1 MNKILMILAMVASVG
16 AFAQDRAATREAP
29 ALNWEQA
36 PVDIVLQ
43 AYGDQLG
50 KTVLKDPGVPNATIS
65 LKSKEGQKLSQ
76 EEYLEAIEVVL
87 EMNGVHVEPYGEKF
101 VRAIPRAKVRKDGVP
116 LYMGIAEVPDDYKDG
131 RVISVR
137 IQLKNIG
144 TEEAQKALEGFKS
157 DSGLLQI
164 FERTNSILITD
175 TWQNIQRMNQIV
187 ESIDTSTPVQ
197 EQVFVYQVK
206 NASAAD
212 IKTALEQIV
221 QESQKQLEKDKGAN
235 SNVAQPNLRPA
246 GSPLLGGN
254 RLLNRNQPQQPQ
266 PVNNE
271 SLVMSISDADRGMIR
286 GKVLIIADERSN
298 KLVIITAKTNY
309 DFFEKVIKELDVET
323 TPDTVVKVYRLK
335 YADSEDVS
343 DMINDLIGNSA
354 KSSNSS
360 RGNQNAN
367 ARNGQGA
374 NITRSGNNRN
384 GNSNNGNNQA
394 RTGSNQRTG
403 EAKAG
408 ELTKD
413 NTTVLSD
420 KRING
425 LVVMTEKELVPTI
438 EQIIESMDVKL
449 SQVLIETVIIEVT
462 LGDDLETGVDWVRNG
477 RYYGNH
483 QAVDDEGHKL
493 YWAKDDEDKWI
504 QTTEK
509 TDLAVMVDGLV
520 KGNLWNGD
528 NAYSSILGGGAI
540 GAATGGKL
548 AADIVSGVA
557 TNVFGGALNYIF
569 KSDALNLSAIIQAS
583 KSDNRAK
590 YIASP
595 VVMTVDNKEATI
607 DATASKQFLTGWQ
620 AVSSSYAGSG
630 MPSPSYTSKD
640 IGIKVKV
647 TPKINPNGT
656 VMLNVEEEYNQVN
669 ETQKMKTPQG
679 NTYVD
684 TQIDV
689 PSTRKMTSDVLL
701 ENMQTVVFGGLMESH
716 SVERTSGI
724 PILKDIPWIGKW
736 LFGRVEQ
743 SESRT
748 ELLVFMT
755 PYVLNDGEAAQA
767 EAIRRKKTLSDANA
781 WDDNG
786 WSASPLADPVS
797 KREQLRRL
805 KDEWKKQD
813 DERKARIAIEQE
825 KVKRMQKLR
834 EMDEEERRLWLEMHK
849 EQLED
854 ELQDELEEKMEDPK
868 SQDELRKLAAEVRER
883 KLREAA
889 AAQRLAEDDQ
899 KRRSAED
906 AALER
911 EVRQSEPAGDSGY
924 EVLSVGESAAEPV
937 VEPSV
942 TAPAEPVDRAMPNVL
957 SELAS
962 EPVDE
967 SAPAPEPEARS
978 PEAEESVDLLGLL
991 DAETE

>member
-1 MNKILMILAMVASVG
+1 MNKKILMILAMVASVG
-16 AFAQDRAATREAP
+16 AFAQERSAMKEAP

-36 PVDIVLQ
+36 PVDMVLQ

-50 KTVLKDPGVPNATIS
+50 KTILKDPGVPNASIS
-65 LKSKEGQKLSQ
+65 LKSKEGQKLTQ
-76 EEYLEAIEVVL
+76 EEFLEAIEVVL
-87 EMNGVHVEPYGEKF
+87 EMNGVHVENYGEKF
-101 VRAIPRAKVRKDGVP
+101 IRAIPRAKVRKDGVP
-116 LYMGIAEVPDDYKDG
+116 LYMDIAEVPEDYKDG

-137 IQLKNIG
+137 IPLKNIG

-164 FERTNSILITD
+164 FERNNSILITD
-175 TWQNIQRMNQIV
+175 TWQNIQRMAEIV
-187 ESIDTSTPVQ
+187 RSLDVATPVL
-197 EQVFVYQVK
+197 ENVFVYQVK

-235 SNVAQPNLRPA
+235 NNVAQPNNGSRPN
-246 GSPLLGGN
+246 GSLLGGN
-254 RLLNRNQPQQPQ
+254 RLLNRNQPQPQQ

-271 SLVMSISDADRGMIR
+271 SLVMSVSDADRGMIR

-298 KLVIITAKTNY
+298 KLVIITAKPNY

-367 ARNGQGA
+367 AKTGTGG
-374 NITRSGNNRN
+374 NITRNGNNRSAGGN
-384 GNSNNGNNQA
+384 GAQA

-403 EAKAG
+403 DAKAG

-438 EQIIESMDVKL
+438 ESIIESMDVKL

-462 LGDDLETGVDWVRNG
+462 LGDDLKTGVDWVRNG
-477 RYYGNH
+477 RYDSAQSRGRTGYNGLPLFNW
-483 QAVDDEGHKL
+483 VDE
-493 YWAKDDEDKWI
+493 
-504 QTTEK
+504 
-509 TDLAVMVDGLV
+509 
-520 KGNLWNGD
+520 KGNVIEHQYDGAHESFTDDSGTTWTKVGNQLTEVVEAMTKNTLWNGD
-528 NAYSSILGGGAI
+528 ARYQSMMGGG
-540 GAATGGKL
+540 G
-548 AADIVSGVA
+548 SGVA
-557 TNVFGGALNYIF
+557 NAAGLVTGVASNLMGSAFNYIF
-569 KSDALNLSAIIQAS
+569 KSDALNLSAIINAS

-590 YIASP
+590 YLASP

-607 DATASKQFLTGWQ
+607 DATASRQFLTGWS
-620 AVSSSYAGSG
+620 AVSGYNGAG
-630 MPSPSYTSKD
+630 MPSPNYTARD

-656 VMLNVEEEYNQVN
+656 VMLNVEEEYNQVAGKQ
-669 ETQKMKTPQG
+669 EMLVPSGGTYTPG
-679 NTYVD
+679 
-684 TQIDV
+684 QIDV
-689 PSTRKMTSDVLL
+689 ATTRKMTSDILL
-701 ENMQTVVFGGLMESH
+701 ENMQTVVFGGLVESYM
-716 SVERTSGI
+716 SESETGI

-736 LFGRVEQ
+736 LFGHVEK
-743 SESRT
+743 SETRT

-767 EAIRRKKTLSDANA
+767 EAIRRKKTLPDANA

-813 DERKARIAIEQE
+813 EERKARIAIEQE
-825 KVKRMQKLR
+825 KVKRVQKLR
-834 EMDEEERRLWLEMHK
+834 EMDEEERNLWLEMHK
-849 EQLED
+849 KELED
-854 ELQDELEEKMEDPK
+854 ERQEELEEKMEDPE
-868 SQDELRKLAAEVRER
+868 SQEELKKLASEVRER
-883 KLREAA
+883 SLREAA
-889 AAQRLAEDDQ
+889 EAQKRSEDDQ
-899 KRRSAED
+899 KQK
-906 AALER
+906 
-911 EVRQSEPAGDSGY
+911 VSE
-924 EVLSVGESAAEPV
+924 GEAAEKAV
-937 VEPSV
+937 REE
-942 TAPAEPVDRAMPNVL
+942 APAE
-957 SELAS
+957 
-962 EPVDE
+962 
-967 SAPAPEPEARS
+967 EAK
-978 PEAEESVDLLGLL
+978 
-991 DAETE
+991 TE

>member
-1 MNKILMILAMVASVG
+1 MNKKILMIMTMVASAG
-16 AFAQDRAATREAP
+16 AFAQARGPLGSLPQRNASAAAPAATAASESKEAP
-29 ALNWEQA
+29 ALNWDQA

-43 AYGDQLG
+43 AYGDQLN
-50 KTVLKDPGVPNATIS
+50 KTILKDPGVPNATIS
-65 LKSKEGQKLSQ
+65 LKSKEGQTLTQ
-76 EEYLEAIEVVL
+76 DEYLEAIEVVL

-101 VRAIPRAKVRKDGVP
+101 IRAIPRAKVRKDGVP
-116 LYMGIAEVPDDYKDG
+116 LYMDISEVPETFKDG

-137 IQLKNIG
+137 ISLKNIG

-157 DSGLLQI
+157 DSGLLQV

-175 TWQNIQRMNQIV
+175 TWQNIQRMAEIV
-187 ESIDTSTPVQ
+187 RSIDIATPVL
-197 EQVFVYQVK
+197 ENVFVKQIK
-206 NASAAD
+206 NASATD

-235 SNVAQPNLRPA
+235 SNTAAQPALRPA
-246 GSPLLGGN
+246 GTPLLGAS
-254 RLLNRNQPQQPQ
+254 RLLNRNQPQPQQPTA
-266 PVNNE
+266 VE
-271 SLVMSISDADRGMIR
+271 SVVTSISDADRGMIR

-298 KLVIITAKTNY
+298 KLVIITQKSNM
-309 DFFEKVIKELDVET
+309 DFFDKVIEQLDVET

-367 ARNGQGA
+367 ARNGQNS
-374 NITRSGNNRN
+374 NITRGGNNRN
-384 GNSNNGNNQA
+384 TTQPKSA
-394 RTGSNQRTG
+394 NQRSG

-438 EQIIESMDVKL
+438 ESIIESMDVKL

-462 LGDDLETGVDWVRNG
+462 LGDDLKTGVDWVRNG
-477 RYYGNH
+477 RYSGSRPNLDSNGN
-483 QAVDDEGHKL
+483 QRYKL
-493 YWAKDDEDKWI
+493 YDADSRYVGDASEDEFNQFL
-504 QTTEK
+504 QTSGYTLSSFLS
-509 TDLAVMVDGLV
+509 DPISAVL
-520 KGNLWNGD
+520 KNTLWNG
-528 NAYSSILGGGAI
+528 NENYSSILGGGALDTV
-540 GAATGGKL
+540 TGGGI
-548 AADIVSGVA
+548 AADVVSGVA
-557 TNVFGGALNYIF
+557 TNLFGGALNYIF
-569 KSDALNLSAIIQAS
+569 KSDALNLSAVIQAT

-630 MPSPSYTSKD
+630 MPSPSYTAKD

-669 ETQKMKTPQG
+669 ETQMMKTPQG
-679 NTYVD
+679 NTYVN
-684 TQIDV
+684 TEIDV

-701 ENMQTVVFGGLMESH
+701 ENMQTVIFGGLMESH
-716 SVERTSGI
+716 KVERESGI

-736 LFGRVEQ
+736 LFGHVEH

-767 EAIRRKKTLSDANA
+767 EAIRRKKTLPDANA

-797 KREQLRRL
+797 KKEQLRRL

-813 DERKARIAIEQE
+813 EERKARIAIEQE
-825 KVKRMQKLR
+825 KVKRVQRLK
-834 EMDEEERRLWLEMHK
+834 EMDEEERNLWLEMHK
-849 EQLED
+849 EELEA
-854 ELQDELEEKMEDPK
+854 ERQDELEEKMEDPK
-868 SQDELRKLAAEVRER
+868 SQEELKKLAAEVRER
-883 KLREAA
+883 SLRQAAEA
-889 AAQRLAEDDQ
+889 QKKAEDDQ
-899 KRRSAED
+899 KQKASEGEAVEK
-906 AALER
+906 AVR
-911 EVRQSEPAGDSGY
+911 EE
-924 EVLSVGESAAEPV
+924 
-937 VEPSV
+937 
-942 TAPAEPVDRAMPNVL
+942 APAE
-957 SELAS
+957 
-962 EPVDE
+962 
-967 SAPAPEPEARS
+967 EAK
-978 PEAEESVDLLGLL
+978 
-991 DAETE
+991 TE

>member
-1 MNKILMILAMVASVG
+1 MV
-16 AFAQDRAATREAP
+16 
-29 ALNWEQA
+29 
-36 PVDIVLQ
+36 
-43 AYGDQLG
+43 
-50 KTVLKDPGVPNATIS
+50 
-65 LKSKEGQKLSQ
+65 
-76 EEYLEAIEVVL
+76 
-87 EMNGVHVEPYGEKF
+87 
-101 VRAIPRAKVRKDGVP
+101 
-116 LYMGIAEVPDDYKDG
+116 
-131 RVISVR
+131 
-137 IQLKNIG
+137 
-144 TEEAQKALEGFKS
+144 
-157 DSGLLQI
+157 
-164 FERTNSILITD
+164 
-175 TWQNIQRMNQIV
+175 QR
-187 ESIDTSTPVQ
+187 
-197 EQVFVYQVK
+197 
-206 NASAAD
+206 
-212 IKTALEQIV
+212 
-221 QESQKQLEKDKGAN
+221 
-235 SNVAQPNLRPA
+235 
-246 GSPLLGGN
+246 
-254 RLLNRNQPQQPQ
+254 
-266 PVNNE
+266 
-271 SLVMSISDADRGMIR
+271 
-286 GKVLIIADERSN
+286 
-298 KLVIITAKTNY
+298 
-309 DFFEKVIKELDVET
+309 
-323 TPDTVVKVYRLK
+323 
-335 YADSEDVS
+335 
-343 DMINDLIGNSA
+343 
-354 KSSNSS
+354 
-360 RGNQNAN
+360 
-367 ARNGQGA
+367 
-374 NITRSGNNRN
+374 
-384 GNSNNGNNQA
+384 
-394 RTGSNQRTG
+394 
-403 EAKAG
+403 
-408 ELTKD
+408 
-413 NTTVLSD
+413 
-420 KRING
+420 
-425 LVVMTEKELVPTI
+425 
-438 EQIIESMDVKL
+438 
-449 SQVLIETVIIEVT
+449 
-462 LGDDLETGVDWVRNG
+462 
-477 RYYGNH
+477 
-483 QAVDDEGHKL
+483 
-493 YWAKDDEDKWI
+493 
-504 QTTEK
+504 
-509 TDLAVMVDGLV
+509 
-520 KGNLWNGD
+520 
-528 NAYSSILGGGAI
+528 
-540 GAATGGKL
+540 AATGGKL

-906 AALER
+906 AAFER

>member
-1 MNKILMILAMVASVG
+1 MNKKILMIMTMVVSAGV
-16 AFAQDRAATREAP
+16 FAQARGPIGALPQRNAPAAAPADDASENKEPP
-29 ALNWEQA
+29 ALNWDQA
-36 PVDIVLQ
+36 PVDMVLQ
-43 AYGDQLG
+43 AYGDQLN
-50 KTVLKDPGVPNATIS
+50 KTILKDPGTPNATIS
-65 LKSKEGQKLSQ
+65 LKSKEGQKLTQ
-76 EEYLEAIEVVL
+76 DEYLEAIEVVL

-101 VRAIPRAKVRKDGVP
+101 IRAIPRAKVRKDGVP
-116 LYMGIAEVPDDYKDG
+116 LYMDISAVPDLFKDG

-175 TWQNIQRMNQIV
+175 TWQNIQRMDEIIR
-187 ESIDTSTPVQ
+187 SIDIATPVL
-197 EQVFVYQVK
+197 ENVFVRQIK

-235 SNVAQPNLRPA
+235 NNTVAQPNLRPV
-246 GSPLLGGN
+246 GTPLLGGS

-271 SLVMSISDADRGMIR
+271 SLVMSVSDADRGMIR

-298 KLVIITAKTNY
+298 KLVIITQKSNM
-309 DFFEKVIKELDVET
+309 DFFDKVIEQLDVET

-367 ARNGQGA
+367 ARSGQNSNVTRGGA
-374 NITRSGNNRN
+374 NRN
-384 GNSNNGNNQA
+384 QPQA
-394 RTGSNQRTG
+394 KSANQRSG

-438 EQIIESMDVKL
+438 ESIIESMDVKL

-462 LGDDLETGVDWVRNG
+462 LGDDLKTGVDWVRNG
-477 RYYGNH
+477 RYSSTRPNLDSNGAQRYKLFNSDNRYVGDASEGEFN
-483 QAVDDEGHKL
+483 QFFSSSGYTLSSFLSDPISAV
-493 YWAKDDEDKWI
+493 AKN
-504 QTTEK
+504 T
-509 TDLAVMVDGLV
+509 
-520 KGNLWNGD
+520 LWNGND
-528 NAYSSILGGGAI
+528 SYGSAMSGGGGPANVVNLVQNVASNVVGSVLGGG
-540 GAATGGKL
+540 G
-548 AADIVSGVA
+548 
-557 TNVFGGALNYIF
+557 LNYVF
-569 KSDALNLSAIIQAS
+569 KSDALNLSAIINAS

-590 YIASP
+590 YLASP
-595 VVMTVDNKEATI
+595 VIMTVDNKEATI
-607 DATASKQFLTGWQ
+607 DATASRQFLTGWS
-620 AVSSSYAGSG
+620 AVSGYNGAG
-630 MPSPSYTSKD
+630 MPSPNYTAKD

-656 VMLNVEEEYNQVN
+656 VMLNVEEEYNQVAGKQ
-669 ETQKMKTPQG
+669 EMLVPQG
-679 NTYVD
+679 GTY
-684 TQIDV
+684 TPGQIDV
-689 PSTRKMTSDVLL
+689 ATTRKMTSDILL
-701 ENMQTVVFGGLMESH
+701 ENMQTVVFGGLVETFKSES
-716 SVERTSGI
+716 ETGI

-736 LFGRVEQ
+736 LFGKVEQ
-743 SESRT
+743 SETRT

-767 EAIRRKKTLSDANA
+767 EAIRRKKTIPDANA

-797 KREQLRRL
+797 KKEQLRRL

-813 DERKARIAIEQE
+813 EERKTRIAIEQE
-825 KVKRMQKLR
+825 KVKRVQKLK
-834 EMDEEERRLWLEMHK
+834 EMDEEERNLWLEMHK
-849 EQLED
+849 EELEA
-854 ELQDELEEKMEDPK
+854 ERLEELEEKMEDPK
-868 SQDELRKLAAEVRER
+868 SQEELKKLAAEVRER
-883 KLREAA
+883 SLREAA
-889 AAQRLAEDDQ
+889 EAQKKSEDD
-899 KRRSAED
+899 E
-906 AALER
+906 
-911 EVRQSEPAGDSGY
+911 
-924 EVLSVGESAAEPV
+924 
-937 VEPSV
+937 
-942 TAPAEPVDRAMPNVL
+942 
-957 SELAS
+957 
-962 EPVDE
+962 
-967 SAPAPEPEARS
+967 EAKK
-978 PEAEESVDLLGLL
+978 E
-991 DAETE
+991 